1 MKNYLSMPLVNF
13 VLSVVTALIPVAI
26 WTGIMSARVENI
38 EKNMIIMQK
47 QYSDQVQVNQEI
59 KVSLA
64 RIETDIIY
72 IRQGLDKHLNQ

>member
-13 VLSVVTALIPVAI
+13 VMSVAATLIPVAI
-26 WTGIMSARVENI
+26 WAGVMMSRVDNI
-38 EKNMIIMQK
+38 ERNLILLQK